1 MQDKKASLTA
11 ALKTLVQELRQ
22 HYPVYAALHYPQPLP
37 AADLPL
43 RENEVLLEFALGEA
57 ESFVFVV
64 RKGGVKRLV
73 KIPHGREE
81 LEAKVKAFME
91 PLINREPDRFSLKQ
105 AQELY
110 SLLLAQALKEVKEN
124 DRVIIVPDGILG
136 LLPFEALVL
145 KKGTGLTDSVFV
157 GDRYTLSYYQS
168 AAVLALKRRLDGA
181 PGRAA
186 LVRPGESGVQRPG
199 RPLRR

>member
-1 MQDKKASLTA
+1 MRKASSSWSGRA
-11 ALKTLVQELRQ
+11 GSSAWSRF
-22 HYPVYAALHYPQPLP
+22 PV
-37 AADLPL
+37 
-43 RENEVLLEFALGEA
+43 
-57 ESFVFVV
+57 
-64 RKGGVKRLV
+64 
-73 KIPHGREE
+73 GREE

-105 AQELY
+105 AHELY

-145 KKGTGLTDSVFV
+145 KAGTGLKDSVFV

-168 AAVLALKRRLDGA
+168 AAVLALKRRLQA
-181 PGRAA
+181 HRA
-186 LVRPGESGVQRPG
+186 G
-199 RPLRR
+199 RPLFALGNPVFSPQDAR